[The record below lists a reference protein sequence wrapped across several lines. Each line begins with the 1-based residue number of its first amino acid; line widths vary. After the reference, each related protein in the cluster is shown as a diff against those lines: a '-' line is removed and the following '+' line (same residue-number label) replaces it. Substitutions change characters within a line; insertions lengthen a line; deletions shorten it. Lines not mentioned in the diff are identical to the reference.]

1 MPPKSI
7 SPSVT
12 PGKRKHHKRLLEAGY
27 SMFTPNWG
35 DSFGV
40 YLLGFSLFCYVFSW
54 LSLHWIW
61 HHPYCTLNDQ
71 GIRKKQD
78 VTNMSSTWNLCDSPG
93 LHHSPASKVALAS
106 TSFNCVAVAPLSE
119 KSILRMIE
127 DVRYIPCLAV
137 QVSHGL
143 TLTSINVRKGQFC
156 SQATGLDGTTAS
168 GSGPTQNCTLE
179 SGEVPTV
186 LSKYNCL
193 QIIESYTKLPCQKE
207 RASNPQP
214 TLSYHL
220 DTEAVNQALFL
231 RL

>member
-1 MPPKSI
+1 MY
-7 SPSVT
+7 T
-12 PGKRKHHKRLLEAGY
+12 QRPGD
-27 SMFTPNWG
+27 T
-35 DSFGV
+35 
-40 YLLGFSLFCYVFSW
+40 
-54 LSLHWIW
+54 
-61 HHPYCTLNDQ
+61 
-71 GIRKKQD
+71 KKN
-78 VTNMSSTWNLCDSPG
+78 NMSSTWNLCDSPG

-127 DVRYIPCLAV
+127 DVKYIPCLAV

-143 TLTSINVRKGQFC
+143 TLTSRISINLWKGQFC
-156 SQATGLDGTTAS
+156 SQETGLDGTTAS

-179 SGEVPTV
+179 SGQVPAV
-186 LSKYNCL
+186 LSKNNCL

-214 TLSYHL
+214 SLSYHL